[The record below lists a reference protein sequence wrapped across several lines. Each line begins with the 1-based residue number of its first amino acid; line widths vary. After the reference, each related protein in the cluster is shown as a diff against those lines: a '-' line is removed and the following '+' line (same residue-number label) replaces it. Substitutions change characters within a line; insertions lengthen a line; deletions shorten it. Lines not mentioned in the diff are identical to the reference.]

1 MKKRVKQLV
10 AAAMTVTTLCMAA
23 VAPTYANEEE
33 QYPLKG
39 TFPYT
44 LMTKEIV
51 DKRLAE
57 GWVFTGDPYADVGTA
72 TPFQNNEEWSQVNY
86 FKNPVVT
93 GICAD
98 KILVTLAG
106 LKPGWNMSTG
116 SELTAEEEA
125 VKNEV
130 IKYLSSYD
138 WKNAS
143 EYEKAYY
150 TAEYIASRSKRIDD
164 DYNQDNTQDDSVYA
178 VLINGRS
185 VYAGFTQT
193 YHLLTR
199 AVGLKSVDAGDTH
212 NYVMISGQWYEI
224 DVANIA
230 TPTASMSIQ
239 DNIDWYLKE
248 PATDTDQYLWVE
260 MGIEG
265 EFDSTLPDQPTY

>member
-23 VAPTYANEEE
+23 VVPTYANEEE

-57 GWVFTGDPYADVGTA
+57 GWVFIGDPYENVGTA
-72 TPFQNNEEWSQVNY
+72 TPFHNNAEWSQVNT
-86 FKNPVVT
+86 FRNPGLT

-130 IKYLSSYD
+130 IKYLNSYD

-150 TAEYIASRSKRIDD
+150 TAEYIASRSKRIHDIC
-164 DYNQDNTQDDSVYA
+164 DNTQDDSAYA

-185 VYAGFTQT
+185 VQPGFTQT

-199 AVGLKSVDAGDTH
+199 AVGLKSVDAGDVH
-212 NYVMISGQWYEI
+212 NYVMIDGQWYKI
-224 DVANIA
+224 DVSSIA
-230 TPTASMSIQ
+230 EPTASMSIQ
-239 DNIDWYLKE
+239 DIIDWWLKQ
-248 PATDTDQYLWVE
+248 PATDIDQYLWVE
-260 MGIEG
+260 KGIEL
-265 EFDSTLPDQPTY
+265 EFDSTLPDQPMY